1 MIVVV
6 RLQDLIGAVV
16 GVVGPNWALYTL
28 LILATVRSVLLRSS
42 AFKTSFDKRIDPR
55 GLSPSGVVAPDSS
68 EKKLCVLEGRRDR
81 KSCGGA
87 SLVSPLASTLW
98 DAAAS
103 FLARFCMSAVMMPLD
118 LLLLFLLVGE
128 GLLSASATSCS
139 GWFSAVNALVGIA
152 GGSAGN
158 IFLKDSW
165 GDAPRSSSLG
175 LKEDDNMED
184 ILVCKVRNRASNTE
198 RSPGTRSSR
207 LRASMQ
213 AAL

>member
-1 MIVVV
+1 
-6 RLQDLIGAVV
+6 
-16 GVVGPNWALYTL
+16 
-28 LILATVRSVLLRSS
+28 
-42 AFKTSFDKRIDPR
+42 
-55 GLSPSGVVAPDSS
+55 
-68 EKKLCVLEGRRDR
+68 
-81 KSCGGA
+81 
-87 SLVSPLASTLW
+87 
-98 DAAAS
+98 
-103 FLARFCMSAVMMPLD
+103 MPLD
-118 LLLLFLLVGE
+118 LLLLLEGE
-128 GLLSASATSCS
+128 GLLSASATSFS
-139 GWFSAVNALVGIA
+139 DWPSAVKILTGIA